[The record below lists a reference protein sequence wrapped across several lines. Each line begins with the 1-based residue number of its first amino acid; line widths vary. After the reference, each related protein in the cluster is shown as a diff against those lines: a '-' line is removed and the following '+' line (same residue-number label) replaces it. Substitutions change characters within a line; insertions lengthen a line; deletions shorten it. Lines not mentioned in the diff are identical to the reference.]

1 MWYDPHGAF
10 LLEVKWKS
18 HSIWE
23 KKEWV
28 AHISDFVTFI
38 EEILNGKLHFLCRVR
53 WKMNISNHFMIVLH
67 TGYLLFVALHFYVY
81 TTKNTVISPNFLVWK
96 FCGKAQ
102 FPHCFRRIARNYTE
116 TVTFHKISKPASYI
130 IQKLCKGIHRQLF
143 KNKILP
149 VQKQIDRY
157 NCGPFAIA
165 FTAEVLD
172 GKSPM
177 EARFDVE
184 RMRGHLINCLENKF
198 LMPFPK
204 FLIRTSFAT
213 SFDELWFR
221 KQTFRD
227 VPCIEVLR
235 SICEGIYL
243 S

>member
-1 MWYDPHGAF
+1 M
-10 LLEVKWKS
+10 ER
-18 HSIWE
+18 HS
-23 KKEWV
+23 
-28 AHISDFVTFI
+28 F
-38 EEILNGKLHFLCRVR
+38 R
-53 WKMNISNHFMIVLH
+53 IVLGESNTPFKTLVVVGFFINTLYL
-67 TGYLLFVALHFYVY
+67 TGIPSPFSRFF
-81 TTKNTVISPNFLVWK
+81 TSKNTIILPNFLVWK

-102 FPHCFRRIARNYTE
+102 FPHCFRRIARNFTE

-130 IQKLCKGIHRQLF
+130 IQKLCKGIHRELF

-204 FLIRTSFAT
+204 FLIRNSFAT
-213 SFDELWFR
+213 SFDEL
-221 KQTFRD
+221 
-227 VPCIEVLR
+227 
-235 SICEGIYL
+235 
-243 S
+243 